1 MSEGER
7 EQKIEKERERER
19 ERDEKKKWAIQSNLK
34 VKRSARYLADP
45 SR

>member
-19 ERDEKKKWAIQSNLK
+19 DEEKKWAIQSNLK

-45 SR
+45 FL